1 MYSNAGARRMLP
13 RLVKEAVQR
22 STTPPVREPNWS
34 RVMPTGSCNCG
45 SMRYHR
51 WCLFVF
57 GLTADPLPR
66 QANAQHACQASAQHA
81 RQGVRVATGS
91 TKLAASNVPVSI
103 AFKLADWKGDT
114 PVAAICQ
121 HAVRPG
127 NARKEL
133 MIDTCG
139 IDRLPPSRSVED
151 GLGQRGL
158 AA

>member
-1 MYSNAGARRMLP
+1 
-13 RLVKEAVQR
+13 VVF
-22 STTPPVREPNWS
+22 
-34 RVMPTGSCNCG
+34 
-45 SMRYHR
+45 
-51 WCLFVF
+51 LFVW
-57 GLTADPLPR
+57 TADPLPC
-66 QANAQHACQASAQHA
+66 QASAQHACQASAQHACQASAQHA

-91 TKLAASNVPVSI
+91 TKLAASNAPVSI
-103 AFKLADWKGDT
+103 AFKLAEWKGDT

-151 GLGQRGL
+151 SDGLGQRGL